1 MDGSLLCPENCK
13 CLNRLV
19 SEEMSFYF
27 AVSDIKLAELDPYP
41 PQCEEKI
48 LCKDKKVCGKNKQ
61 KVEECA
67 KHSWHS
73 EIYVS
78 DNLTGLREIEVT
90 SPGSRLIKKSV
101 GQKSS
106 SLVIGSSRTTYVL
119 IETECCYDGVEL
131 SVRDVAENLRKCV
144 AGINPNVAN
153 QLNFNYLFV
162 NILLILNYLNR

>member
-1 MDGSLLCPENCK
+1 
-13 CLNRLV
+13 
-19 SEEMSFYF
+19 
-27 AVSDIKLAELDPYP
+27 
-41 PQCEEKI
+41 
-48 LCKDKKVCGKNKQ
+48 LCKDKKVCAKSKQ
-61 KVEECA
+61 KVDECA

-78 DNLTGLREIEVT
+78 DNLTGLREIEVS

-106 SLVIGSSRTTYVL
+106 PLVIGSSRTTYVL

-131 SVRDVAENLRKCV
+131 SVRDVAQNLRKCV

-153 QLNFNYLFV
+153 QLKFNHLFL
-162 NILLILNYLNR
+162 ISMLILNYVSR